1 MIEVMVSFRGWGR
14 IEYVEG
20 IYALE
25 FRVFRSFTRERGRD
39 VCRGKELLKVNVV
52 KSRFTW

>member
-1 MIEVMVSFRGWGR
+1 MVSFRGWGR